1 MPPESSDGALDDRAR
16 TVEAVRLLDPDGG
29 RSADTHL
36 RVSPLPP
43 VDRCADTYADDH
55 CVSDQS
61 RDPPPG
67 SYTAV
72 VRGSNDS
79 TGVALV
85 EIYYVT
91 RQ

>member
-16 TVEAVRLLDPDGG
+16 TVEAVRLLDSDGG

-36 RVSPLPP
+36 RLSPLPP

-61 RDPPPG
+61 RDPAPQLATVP
-67 SYTAV
+67 SLV
-72 VRGSNDS
+72 D
-79 TGVALV
+79 TGVWKPSAGSA
-85 EIYYVT
+85 
-91 RQ
+91 Q